1 MYIYILP
8 VFLCALHPSLLSI
21 FRPGVM
27 ALVGDAIATNSVPG
41 GYIYIYIYVYIYK
54 HVHI

>member
-41 GYIYIYIYVYIYK
+41 GYIYIYIYICIYI
-54 HVHI
+54 